1 MFIDKM
7 KISDFELIKNNLKS
21 DYDDFW
27 SKEALEQELLNEN
40 RIYILAK
47 NENTNEVLGF
57 AGISIIFNEA
67 ELMNIVVKKN
77 KRKHGIGK
85 ALLEKI
91 INICIENN
99 IEVVKLEVNENNI
112 SAKNLYKSCGF
123 IQTGKRERYYNN
135 KDAAI
140 LFDLKINI

>member
-1 MFIDKM
+1 MSIDKM

-47 NENTNEVLGF
+47 NENTNEILGF
-57 AGISIIFNEA
+57 AGISVIFNEA
-67 ELMNIVVKKN
+67 ELMNIVVKKD

>member
-7 KISDFELIKNNLKS
+7 KISEIKLIKNNLKS

>member
-7 KISDFELIKNNLKS
+7 KISDLELIKNNLKS

-27 SKEALEQELLNEN
+27 SNESLEQELLNEN

-47 NENTNEVLGF
+47 DENTNEILGF

>member
-47 NENTNEVLGF
+47 NENTNEILGF

>member
-47 NENTNEVLGF
+47 NENTNEILGF
-57 AGISIIFNEA
+57 AGISVIFNEA

>member
-7 KISDFELIKNNLKS
+7 KISEFELIKNNLKS

>member
-47 NENTNEVLGF
+47 NENTNEILGF
-57 AGISIIFNEA
+57 AGISVIFNEA
-67 ELMNIVVKKN
+67 ELMNIVVKKD

-112 SAKNLYKSCGF
+112 SARNLYKSCGF

>member
-7 KISDFELIKNNLKS
+7 KISDLELIKNNLKS

-47 NENTNEVLGF
+47 DENTNEVLGF

-99 IEVVKLEVNENNI
+99 IEVIKLEVNENNI

>member
-47 NENTNEVLGF
+47 NENTNEILGF
-57 AGISIIFNEA
+57 AGISVIFNEA
-67 ELMNIVVKKN
+67 ELMNIVVKKD

>member
-7 KISDFELIKNNLKS
+7 KISDLELIKNNLKS

-27 SKEALEQELLNEN
+27 SNESLEQELLNEN

-47 NENTNEVLGF
+47 NENTNEILGF